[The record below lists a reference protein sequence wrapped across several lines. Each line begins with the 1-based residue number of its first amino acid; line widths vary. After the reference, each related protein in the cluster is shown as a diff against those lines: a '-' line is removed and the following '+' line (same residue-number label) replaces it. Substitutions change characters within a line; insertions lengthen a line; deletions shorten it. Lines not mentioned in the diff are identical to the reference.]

1 MQKVKN
7 LYKRKHIHD
16 YDNVI
21 EEETYLVMARL
32 LKDVIPEKLT
42 RPSNHSD
49 DDGDKDHPAA
59 SWSSE
64 SDTEVPKKAGK
75 ADSSKRR
82 ASGPAEVETTSK
94 KQKKT
99 PKKQAA
105 MQRMI

>member
-42 RPSNHSD
+42 RPSNH
-49 DDGDKDHPAA
+49 DDGDEEHPAA
-59 SWSSE
+59 S
-64 SDTEVPKKAGK
+64 
-75 ADSSKRR
+75 
-82 ASGPAEVETTSK
+82 
-94 KQKKT
+94 
-99 PKKQAA
+99 
-105 MQRMI
+105 